1 MDERKV
7 TIGNVTERDAIG
19 MLECVAEVPQD
30 RDVRVLPDD
39 DRARR
44 DRQHCRSRPL
54 DGRGEELVFKAGSRV
69 DRRC

>member
-7 TIGNVTERDAIG
+7 TIRNVTERDAIG

-44 DRQHCRSRPL
+44 DRQRRRRQPL
-54 DGRGEELVFKAGSRV
+54 DGRREELVLKARSGIGR
-69 DRRC
+69 